1 MRCCIPPSI
10 NDLIDK
16 DVDVVNEIVPDTVEY
31 KYLEGGAV
39 KTKDY
44 RDRLVAE
51 IKAKWG
57 DYPLCYR
64 SYEKWVKI
72 VKPYFSPEKMDR
84 YGFITGMYSAYDDLD
99 RTFTEYTIQ
108 SDSNVESTESREDE
122 DMPDTPVDNEKYLS
136 ARGKT
141 VAGGT
146 TADNVHYVQKS
157 GPPRLSRSV
166 YEDMTDAWNP
176 VEKLVTGMGRFFIP
190 LELLDECLI

>member
-1 MRCCIPPSI
+1 M
-10 NDLIDK
+10 LF
-16 DVDVVNEIVPDTVEY
+16 
-31 KYLEGGAV
+31 
-39 KTKDY
+39 
-44 RDRLVAE
+44 
-51 IKAKWG
+51 
-57 DYPLCYR
+57 R
-64 SYEKWVKI
+64 S
-72 VKPYFSPEKMDR
+72 
-84 YGFITGMYSAYDDLD
+84 
-99 RTFTEYTIQ
+99 Q

-157 GPPRLSRSV
+157 GPPRLSKSV